1 MPFLQIFVFPKQE
14 KEDEKSS
21 RLVKQ
26 RMMQRFVTELV
37 LLGIYSDLNLVF
49 QLLKDIVTL
58 LSFLFFWTPFVKRG
72 LTIDVAADP
81 IREGPTGRPA
91 LGRIIFQEIFG
102 RVDRN

>member
-26 RMMQRFVTELV
+26 RMMLRFVTELV
-37 LLGIYSDLNLVF
+37 LLGIYTDLNLVF

-58 LSFLFFWTPFVKRG
+58 LIISLVSFQSSGV
-72 LTIDVAADP
+72 
-81 IREGPTGRPA
+81 
-91 LGRIIFQEIFG
+91 
-102 RVDRN
+102 